1 MSGVNRLDLD
11 PETAIKL
18 IETKIIE
25 KLQII
30 EDEIHGY
37 HQDNSSD
44 TILPSNII
52 LNTNFIKRQP
62 SQ

>member
-30 EDEIHGY
+30 EDEIHSY
-37 HQDNSSD
+37 DQDNNSD

-52 LNTNFIKRQP
+52 LNTNFIKRQQ

>member
-30 EDEIHGY
+30 EDEIHSY
-37 HQDNSSD
+37 HQDNNSD

-52 LNTNFIKRQP
+52 LNTNFIKRQQ

>member
-25 KLQII
+25 KL
-30 EDEIHGY
+30 
-37 HQDNSSD
+37 
-44 TILPSNII
+44 
-52 LNTNFIKRQP
+52 
-62 SQ
+62 